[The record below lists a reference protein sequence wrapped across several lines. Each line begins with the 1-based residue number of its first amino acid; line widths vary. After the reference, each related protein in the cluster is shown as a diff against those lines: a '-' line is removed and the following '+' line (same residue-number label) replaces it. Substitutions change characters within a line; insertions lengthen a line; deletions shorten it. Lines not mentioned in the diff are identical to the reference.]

1 MKKHDKEPKIAMII
15 LIIPNIAQQS
25 ILITLIID
33 LYHVIRKD
41 SSSSVNPSFNW
52 ARTNCKLNF
61 ISRSDGL
68 ILAARS

>member
-1 MKKHDKEPKIAMII
+1 MKKYDKEPKIAMII

-33 LYHVIRKD
+33 LYHVIRND
-41 SSSSVNPSFNW
+41 SSSSVNSSFNL
-52 ARTNCKLNF
+52 ARTNRKLNF
-61 ISRSDGL
+61 ISQSDGL

>member
-1 MKKHDKEPKIAMII
+1 MKKYDKEPKIAMII

-33 LYHVIRKD
+33 LYHIIRND
-41 SSSSVNPSFNW
+41 SSSSVNPSFNL
-52 ARTNCKLNF
+52 ARTNRKLNF